1 MEKFCSQNYC
11 CYKRHRHRHREF
23 PRQVVVSENH
33 VISKAL
39 LRPNRFAEICE
50 RRMDKYHEH
59 LKINQQ
65 KTHFKFRSAYC
76 HFQNKDCDRRLVI
89 PCGSVTYMGL
99 GGVSDSNIAR
109 QYCKNEKRVYPCACI
124 CCRARVFVLAMSL
137 HTLGSYPFHPFSF
150 SEVFTYH
157 TDTKACYLQG
167 RFMCQ
172 RFLLK
177 ASWLELEASF
187 PLFQIRAP
195 NQRSKVVNQRLS
207 MTSMD
212 DHE

>member
-23 PRQVVVSENH
+23 PRQVAVSENH

-99 GGVSDSNIAR
+99 GGGVR
-109 QYCKNEKRVYPCACI
+109 FEHCKAIVQEREASLPLCMYLLQSKGLCFGNESPHFGI
-124 CCRARVFVLAMSL
+124 I
-137 HTLGSYPFHPFSF
+137 PFSSLF
-150 SEVFTYH
+150 LFRGL
-157 TDTKACYLQG
+157 YL
-167 RFMCQ
+167 
-172 RFLLK
+172 
-177 ASWLELEASF
+177 
-187 PLFQIRAP
+187 P
-195 NQRSKVVNQRLS
+195 
-207 MTSMD
+207 
-212 DHE
+212 H